1 MIFWLFLEKIDC
13 FPLKYLLSRRL
24 ASLLPRLASI
34 FPSVSIKMSSITP
47 KRKRLTLE
55 QKIQI
60 IEESEVPGFKPK
72 KAMDMYGI
80 SQPAVYKILKEKNEL
95 LKTFKNSPS
104 APNDDNELEDEPVH
118 DSNQNEIVTIDRAM
132 TCLTDLRAYLQSR
145 GDNSEALQ
153 TLIQVERGLIK
164 DKIESK
170 KSQPRITH
178 FFQ

>member
-1 MIFWLFLEKIDC
+1 MNSHNWAYLE
-13 FPLKYLLSRRL
+13 
-24 ASLLPRLASI
+24 
-34 FPSVSIKMSSITP
+34 
-47 KRKRLTLE
+47 
-55 QKIQI
+55 
-60 IEESEVPGFKPK
+60 G
-72 KAMDMYGI
+72 
-80 SQPAVYKILKEKNEL
+80 KNEL

-132 TCLTDLRAYLQSR
+132 TGLTDLRAYLQYR

>member
-13 FPLKYLLSRRL
+13 FPLKYLLLRRL

-34 FPSVSIKMSSITP
+34 DLPPDFNFETFEAQID
-47 KRKRLTLE
+47 LE
-55 QKIQI
+55 NFNP
-60 IEESEVPGFKPK
+60 E
-72 KAMDMYGI
+72 
-80 SQPAVYKILKEKNEL
+80 
-95 LKTFKNSPS
+95 
-104 APNDDNELEDEPVH
+104 NDSDSDNNDNELEDEPVH
-118 DSNQNEIVTIDRAM
+118 DPNQNEIVTIDRAM
-132 TCLTDLRAYLQSR
+132 TGLTDLRAYLQYR

-170 KSQPRITH
+170 KTQPRITH